1 LERKMLERITVDP
14 KVCGGQACIRGIRIP
29 VVTVLKMLASG
40 MEAEEILREYPDL
53 EMPDIR
59 AALEYAAWLA
69 SEKTIPLVA
78 AS

>member
-1 LERKMLERITVDP
+1 MLERIAVDP

-53 EMPDIR
+53 EMPDI
-59 AALEYAAWLA
+59 
-69 SEKTIPLVA
+69 
-78 AS
+78 